1 MAFFKFL
8 GKGAKKEQREQR
20 KPKIA
25 LCLGGG
31 GARGFAHLGAL
42 KVFEEQGF
50 DFDMCV
56 GTSVGSLAGAFYCA
70 GLSAEQMIAY
80 SHEIDVKDVRT
91 GKLFFP
97 SDPMAIGELFTRRM
111 GNMHIEDMIKPF
123 YSVAVDI
130 VSGKEVIFDK
140 GSVAKAIS
148 SSCAVPLVFRPV
160 VIGEKHLV
168 DGGLLNNIPA
178 SVCRMFGADF
188 VITVDV
194 NPTRGEGTKELGTLD
209 VIKATFS
216 IMSAHTS
223 VEGLRLSDVIIAP
236 NLSGFS
242 AARKDGYEKMIELG
256 YNAAKE
262 KAPDIKKLFDTL
274 IFDNN

>member
-1 MAFFKFL
+1 MGFFGFL
-8 GKGAKKEQREQR
+8 SRNERKQKSR

-42 KVFEEQGF
+42 KVFDEEVF

-56 GTSVGSLAGAFYCA
+56 GTSVGSLVGAFYCA
-70 GLSAEQMIAY
+70 GLEVEQMISY
-80 SHEIDVKDVRT
+80 SREIDIKDVRT
-91 GKLFFP
+91 GRLFFP
-97 SDPMAIGELFTRRM
+97 SDPMAIGDLFTRRM
-111 GNMHIEDMIKPF
+111 GNMNIEDMVKPF
-123 YSVAVDI
+123 YCVAVDI

-140 GSVAKAIS
+140 GSAKQAIS

-160 VIGEKHLV
+160 VIGDKHLV

-178 SVCRMFGADF
+178 SVCKMFGADF
-188 VITVDV
+188 VVTVDV

-236 NLSGFS
+236 NLSEFS

-262 KAPDIKKLFDTL
+262 KVEDIKKLFDT
-274 IFDNN
+274 ITF